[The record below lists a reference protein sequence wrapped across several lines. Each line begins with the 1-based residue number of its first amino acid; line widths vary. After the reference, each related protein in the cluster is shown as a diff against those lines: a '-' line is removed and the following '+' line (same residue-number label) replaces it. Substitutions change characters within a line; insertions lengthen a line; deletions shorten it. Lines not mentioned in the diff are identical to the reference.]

1 MTDSQQPQR
10 PSDFACPYAAGSEF
24 DQALRKAQDLLRE
37 GKLEPALSLLLE
49 LEKRYIQSVR
59 LFDLLAD
66 VLLRSG
72 RIKAGIRYKT
82 LHEILRGTYKIAKE
96 EMRVEGAIGSG
107 LLFKPGA
114 SPTGEGP
121 LEFLPDSS
129 GEVTESGARQGLYP
143 LTAAMGLEFMR
154 QGHFRRAFEI
164 FDELVRRHPD
174 DQTLREA
181 RERALKKDRSK
192 QVMELLQRWVARI
205 EQMKAEQSPEP

>member
-1 MTDSQQPQR
+1 MTDPQQPQR
-10 PSDFACPYAAGSEF
+10 PGDFACPYSAGSEF
-24 DQALRKAQDLLRE
+24 DQALRQVQGLLQE
-37 GKLEPALSLLLE
+37 GKLEPALDLLLE
-49 LEKRYIQSVR
+49 LEKKYIQAVR

-72 RIKAGIRYKT
+72 QIKPGIRYKT

-96 EMRVEGAIGSG
+96 EMRVDGTIDSG
-107 LLFKPGA
+107 LRFRPGA
-114 SPTGEGP
+114 SPTGEGAI
-121 LEFLPDSS
+121 EFVPVSS
-129 GEVTESGARQGLYP
+129 GEIAESGVRPGLYP

-164 FDELVRRHPD
+164 FDELVRRNPD
-174 DQTLREA
+174 DQALREA

-205 EQMKAEQSPEP
+205 EQMKSEQSLES